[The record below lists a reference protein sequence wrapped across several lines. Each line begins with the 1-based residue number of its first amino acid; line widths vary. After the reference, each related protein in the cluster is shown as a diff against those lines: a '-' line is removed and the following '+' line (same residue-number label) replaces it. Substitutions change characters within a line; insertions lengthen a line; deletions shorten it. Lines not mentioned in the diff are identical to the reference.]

1 MPVVVIL
8 VLHLVQELFAVFRS
22 VGNKEITVVLLTTM
36 AVIFIAVCIT
46 PNVVTFVSHITN
58 HS

>member
-8 VLHLVQELFAVFRS
+8 VLNLVQELFAVFRF
-22 VGNKEITVVLLTTM
+22 VGNKEVPVVLLTTV

-46 PNVVTFVSHITN
+46 SNVVTFVSHITN